1 MGSADAELMRTKTAL
16 SARKTT
22 CKPCAKTARGDGF
35 FNKQRLWVQENSQI
49 RKGGSLGWFDVI
61 TWGVVRF
68 APPPGAIRST
78 PWCDSLHPEG
88 QSGGVGQP
96 WGGGWVRGLTLR
108 PFAAAGRKVSLAVLT
123 LGVAFGV
130 FYARTGKSVPISVG

>member
-1 MGSADAELMRTKTAL
+1 VGSADAELMRTKTAL
-16 SARKTT
+16 PARKTT
-22 CKPCAKTARGDGF
+22 CKPCAKTARGDEF
-35 FNKQRLWVQENSQI
+35 FNKQRLWMKENSQI
-49 RKGGSLGWFDVI
+49 RTGGSLGWFDVI

-88 QSGGVGQP
+88 QSGGVEQP
-96 WGGGWVRGLTLR
+96 TEGVVRGLPLR

-123 LGVAFGV
+123 PGVTFGV
-130 FYARTGKSVPISVG
+130 FYARKGKSVPISVG